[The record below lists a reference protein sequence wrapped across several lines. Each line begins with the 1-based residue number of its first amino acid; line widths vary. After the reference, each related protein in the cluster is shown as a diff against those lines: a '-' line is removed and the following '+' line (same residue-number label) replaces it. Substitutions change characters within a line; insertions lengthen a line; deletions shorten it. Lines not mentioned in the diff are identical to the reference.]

1 MLTITENAKRKM
13 QSLLAEE
20 DNPNLKVRAFI
31 KGGGCSGFNY
41 GFTFDEEVAEDDYEV
56 EGVLVDSASMQ
67 YLQGS
72 IIDWKED
79 LMSSQFVITNPN
91 ATATCGCG
99 QSFAA

>member
-56 EGVLVDSASMQ
+56 EGVLIDSASMQ

>member
-1 MLTITENAKRKM
+1 MLTITENAKKKM

-20 DNPNLKVRAFI
+20 ENPDLKVRAFI

-41 GFTFDEEVAEDDYEV
+41 GFTFDDEVAEDDYEV
-56 EGVLVDSASMQ
+56 DGVLVDSASMQ